1 MNQLLASIAPLE
13 VLTAMITPAVL
24 ISACG
29 TLILST
35 SQRLGRVVTR
45 VRELSTQVENLSRA
59 GVKDSLVT
67 LRMTVIFDQ
76 LGRQARRARLLQR
89 SLNAFYMAV
98 GIFVITSFAIGISGA
113 MGISKFPWIPA
124 VLGILGLGFLC
135 YGSALMVLEAR
146 LALRTIEREMDFMME
161 LGRRFVPTEIL
172 EKTNASLRGEKPK
185 DKP

>member
-1 MNQLLASIAPLE
+1 MNQLLASLSPLE

-45 VRELSTQVENLSRA
+45 VRELSMQVENLSR
-59 GVKDSLVT
+59 GTKDELVT

-89 SLNAFYMAV
+89 SLNMFYMAV
-98 GIFVITSFAIGISGA
+98 GIFVITSFAIGITGA
-113 MGISKFPWIPA
+113 IGLTKYPWVPA
-124 VLGILGLGFLC
+124 TLGIVGLGFLC

-146 LALRTIEREMDFMME
+146 LALRTIHKEMDFMLE
-161 LGRRFVPTEIL
+161 LGRRFVPHEIL
-172 EKTNASLRGEKPK
+172 ERTNATLRGEKNAS
-185 DKP
+185 DK